1 MDYQGRLC
9 DFVLLNAEREETE
22 TEKKKKKKRDFD
34 HIIDQFAPVKTRKV

>member
-22 TEKKKKKKRDFD
+22 PPSKKKKTDFD
-34 HIIDQFAPVKTRKV
+34 HIIDQFASVKIRKV